1 MQVVYNTK
9 RTLSGNQ
16 SIMKTPSLLKQHLTE
31 TATFIKAKSNGATP
45 SVLVVLGSGLGTLHE
60 NPELTITHTIAYSDI
75 PHFPQKPNHT
85 AVVGHAGEL
94 VFATLKSAPHL
105 SIVLMRGRIH
115 YYEGFTPQEV
125 VYPLQALKL
134 LGVQTVLLSNAAG
147 GIQAGL
153 TPGDL
158 LWINDQLNLTGLN
171 PLIGENPAF
180 LGSRFFDMTEPFC
193 PQLRQQA
200 FEIAESEGFT
210 LFEGVYAGLT
220 GPSYETKAEIKM
232 LQTLGASAVGMST
245 VLEVLA
251 ARHMGLQVGAVS
263 CISNLAAGLQ
273 TETLSHA
280 EVMATTSNANVM
292 ARFQAIIIGLLQYLA
307 KQS

>member
-1 MQVVYNTK
+1 M
-9 RTLSGNQ
+9 
-16 SIMKTPSLLKQHLTE
+16 MKTPSALEKQLTE
-31 TATFIKAKSNGATP
+31 TFDFLKAQTNGTTP

-60 NPELTITHTIAYSDI
+60 NPAFNITHTVAYKDI
-75 PHFPQKPNHT
+75 PNFPQKPNHT

-105 SIVLMRGRIH
+105 SVVLMRGRIH

-134 LGVQTVLLSNAAG
+134 LGVETVLLSNAAG

-153 TPGDL
+153 TAGDL
-158 LWINDQLNLTGLN
+158 LWIKDQLNLTGLN
-171 PLIGENPAF
+171 PLIGKNPAF
-180 LGSRFFDMTEPFC
+180 LGPRFFDMTEPFC
-193 PQLRQQA
+193 PQLREQA
-200 FEIAESEGFT
+200 FLIAQNQGFK

-220 GPSYETKAEIKM
+220 GPSYETKAEIRM

-251 ARHMGLQVGAVS
+251 ARHMGLRVGAIS

-273 TETLSHA
+273 AETLSHA
-280 EVMATTSNANVM
+280 EVMETTGNANVM
-292 ARFQAIIIGLLQYLA
+292 EQFQTLIVGLLTYLA
-307 KQS
+307 S